1 MRPRWGTLELREL
14 GDRIGPVPHSNQT
27 WRVALTFGLT
37 RTALRH
43 GALIA
48 QIGTARFSLIF
59 LGNLV
64 VIEHR
69 FE

>member
-27 WRVALTFGLT
+27 WLALTFGLT
-37 RTALRH
+37 RTAPRH
-43 GALIA
+43 GAPIA
-48 QIGTARFSLIF
+48 QIGTASFSLIL
-59 LGNLV
+59 LGKRV